1 MAALTKPTLKINNK
15 TYEAVP
21 SVKIQGI
28 TDSTGTYDDLDFY
41 WTGDATISAA
51 SQLLTGIKAYGP
63 NGVITGNIPSKTS
76 ADLTVSGATVTAPA
90 GYYASS
96 ASKSVASGSVTPVA
110 TIGTSSYLDSTSS
123 YTFTVT
129 PSATLTEG
137 YITEAGTGTVVTGHI
152 KAGTASAPLT
162 ITDASNALTGSLT
175 DGTPKITTSITPSV
189 TAGWITSVA
198 TSGTGD
204 KYIKKGTVTL
214 SASRTGGTALV
225 DNNGT
230 YTVII
235 GASGTTTAGWVG
247 SNPTAASATIKIKD
261 AGISNFDMI
270 SGNNTNSR
278 VDVSIGHMVSSTPT
292 NYEGYVKGGTAT
304 ISYSVLASANIA
316 SQGGTD
322 KTLFQVQNQILNGTT
337 ILGVA
342 GSVPTLDQDY
352 VTDEIGAYNDDDNLY
367 LSIPNTGYYSTQ
379 AGIYATFAGTD
390 SILAAWDDAKGT
402 HYNTN
407 RTSTDVT
414 ASGKTVTVPVGYYN
428 TQVTKDVS
436 TGTASVDAAATSSY
450 ISDDSSTA
458 GSTTYKIT
466 VNANPSI
473 TEGWITSIGGTATK
487 DYYVKVQSKSVTLSG
502 TAQTITPDTG
512 KLLSSVSV
520 PAVSLSAANI
530 KTGVTYYGTTG
541 TFTADATA
549 TASQILSGATAY
561 VNGSKVTGTIANGSV
576 TYTANTSTAV
586 TTGAGYYAT
595 AVTTNVPSVTQDG
608 TTKVLTIA

>member
-1 MAALTKPTLKINNK
+1 MAALTKPTLKINSK

-63 NGVITGNIPSKTS
+63 NGVITGNIPSKS
-76 ADLTVSGATVTAPA
+76 SSDLTVSGATVTAPA
-90 GYYASS
+90 GYYASA

-110 TIGTSSYLDSTSS
+110 TINTSSYLDSTSS

-137 YITEAGTGTVVTGHI
+137 YITAAGAGTVVTGHI

-162 ITDASNALTGSLT
+162 ITDTSNALTGSST

-214 SASRTGGTALV
+214 SAQRTGGTALV
-225 DNNGT
+225 DSSGT

-247 SNPTAASATIKIKD
+247 SNPTSASATIKIKD
-261 AGISNFDMI
+261 AGISSFDII
-270 SGNNTNSR
+270 SGDNANSK
-278 VDVSIGHMVSSTPT
+278 VNVSIAHMVSSTPT
-292 NYEGYVKGGTAT
+292 NYEGYVKGGSAT
-304 ISYSVLASANIA
+304 ITYSMLAAANIA

-322 KTLFQVQNQILNGTT
+322 KTLLQVQNQILNGTT

-342 GSVPTLDQDY
+342 GNVPTLIEDY
-352 VTDEIGAYNDDDNLY
+352 ATDEIGAYDNDDNLY
-367 LSIPNTGYYSTQ
+367 LSIPNTGYYSTT
-379 AGIYATFAGTD
+379 AGIYAPFAGAN
-390 SILAAWDDAKGT
+390 SILAAWDSANST

-407 RTSTDVT
+407 RTSSDITVSGSTIT
-414 ASGKTVTVPVGYYN
+414 APAGYYN
-428 TQVTKDVS
+428 
-436 TGTASVDAAATSSY
+436 ANATY
-450 ISDDSSTA
+450 NI
-458 GSTTYKIT
+458 
-466 VNANPSI
+466 
-473 TEGWITSIGGTATK
+473 
-487 DYYVKVQSKSVTLSG
+487 
-502 TAQTITPDTG
+502 
-512 KLLSSVSV
+512 
-520 PAVSLSAANI
+520 SLSAANI
-530 KTGVTYYGTTG
+530 KTGVTYYGVTG

-549 TASQILSGATAY
+549 TAGQILSGATAY